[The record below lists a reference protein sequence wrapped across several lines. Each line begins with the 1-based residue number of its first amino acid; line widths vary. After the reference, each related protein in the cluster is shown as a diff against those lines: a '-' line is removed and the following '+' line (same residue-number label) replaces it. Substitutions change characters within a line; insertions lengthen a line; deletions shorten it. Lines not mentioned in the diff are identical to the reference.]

1 MYATTGGPSRKS
13 LYIQQEMVFLFELKT
28 SEVKLIAM
36 EEAEKLIEKRTK
48 KITEMVK
55 YANRLYDPEEA
66 VNALCCK
73 LLDNKAE
80 LEIRMLLGICYF
92 MQGNMQSA
100 RMVFSNLVRDY
111 PKEEEKA

>member
-1 MYATTGGPSRKS
+1 
-13 LYIQQEMVFLFELKT
+13 
-28 SEVKLIAM
+28 
-36 EEAEKLIEKRTK
+36 
-48 KITEMVK
+48 MVK
-55 YANRLYDPEEA
+55 YDNRLYDPEEA

-111 PKEEEKA
+111 PKEEEKLKQSHDIFHEEVAYFRKTGTITSVVMLEDEKA